1 MTLDNKGNDSARD
14 ERQRLRDRIADLE
27 LSLKR
32 TTEGLQFQQM
42 IMKTF
47 TSLALTDKGAIC
59 DTIISLVASHLEV
72 AHGGAM
78 LLDMESGSVVVA
90 GQQGF
95 SQPRELDGAG
105 AGRLWASVME
115 ERIARIIPGA
125 EVARLWPGRPQALAG
140 GVAAVAIDVRERTV
154 GLLFVAQKR
163 SGDDFVAE
171 DLHFMNTASG
181 IAAMALTSAE
191 AITAQQELFRDVE
204 TQAAQAQREAQEKE
218 KALKELDQKLE
229 IIGRQQLAIQELSTP
244 ILQLWDNVLALPVI
258 GVVDSKRSA
267 DIMERLLSEITIKQS
282 RFVILDITGV
292 EVVDTKTADHF
303 IKVIKA
309 AELLGTRCILT
320 GIRPAVA
327 QTLVEIGVDLS
338 SIITLRNLQDGLRE
352 CLRQMAEHEEA
363 ARAVR

>member
-1 MTLDNKGNDSARD
+1 MTVDNEGGGNVRD
-14 ERQRLRDRIADLE
+14 ESHRLRDKIADVE
-27 LSLKR
+27 QSLKR

-59 DTIISLVASHLEV
+59 DTIISLVASHLDV
-72 AHGGAM
+72 KLGAAL
-78 LLDMESGSVVVA
+78 LLDADSGSMTVA

-95 SQPRELDGAG
+95 PEARGLAGAG
-105 AGRLWASVME
+105 AGRLWAAVMD
-115 ERIARIIPGA
+115 ERIARIVPGA
-125 EVARLWPGRPQALAG
+125 DIAGLWPGHPKGLAG
-140 GVAAVAIDVRERTV
+140 GMAAVAIDVRDRTV
-154 GLLFVAQKR
+154 GLLFVADKA
-163 SGDDFVAE
+163 SGQGFVAE
-171 DLHFMNTASG
+171 DLNFLDTASG

-191 AITAQQELFRDVE
+191 AINAQQELLRDLGL
-204 TQAAQAQREAQEKE
+204 QAAEAQREAKEKE
-218 KALKELDQKLE
+218 TALKELDQKLE
-229 IIGRQQLAIQELSTP
+229 IIERQQLAIQELSTP